1 MRRACARANIQEISF
16 HSLRHTHCSILLFQG
31 ISIHYISKRLSYSRV
46 SITLDH

>member
-31 ISIHYISKRLSYSRV
+31 ISIHYISKLK
-46 SITLDH
+46 D